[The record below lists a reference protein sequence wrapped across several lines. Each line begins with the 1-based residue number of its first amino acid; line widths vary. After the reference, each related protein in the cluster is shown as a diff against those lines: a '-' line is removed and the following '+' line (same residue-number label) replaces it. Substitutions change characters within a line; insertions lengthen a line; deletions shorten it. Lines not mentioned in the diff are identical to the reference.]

1 MSEPTNTNSTQGRF
15 SSLFEFIKRLMTE
28 DPLIGTL
35 VLILIFPAGII
46 IWGAV
51 PEKNIEVIFLAFI
64 VVVVTVLIII
74 VPLLIVKANRGSKTE
89 QDTAKIKR
97 LEAEA
102 TRRQKTWQNDQ
113 ERADKVINAKVKNL
127 EAQTTFLMDNSDRYE
142 KALLTQSAKEISDG
156 MQARFDELQF
166 VKSDSCLSRVAQV
179 LEAFKKVEKDYDTIL
194 SEITDLK
201 ANLGII
207 SRSASSEPS
216 VPPKVIINEAIEKPL
231 GEAVSKVTDKESIP
245 IEHGE
250 KIDEFFESQVN
261 LKVESKPQGTEIDAP
276 LKEAISILDG
286 LTDETDEDDMPKEA
300 EEELAKD
307 LDSIRED
314 LSVPISPT
322 VWKCPRCGRLN
333 NLKANRCPQCG
344 KGRGS

>member
-1 MSEPTNTNSTQGRF
+1 MSEPIEPNSSQGRF
-15 SSLFEFIKRLMTE
+15 SSLFDFIKRLMTE

-89 QDTAKIKR
+89 QDTAKIER

-113 ERADKVINAKVKNL
+113 ERADLIINAKVRNL

-142 KALLTQSAKEISDG
+142 KALLTQSAKEISEG
-156 MQARFDELQF
+156 IEARFQELEF
-166 VKSDSCLSRVAQV
+166 VKADSCLERVSLV
-179 LEAFKKVEKDYDTIL
+179 LKGFKKVEKQYDQIL
-194 SEITDLK
+194 VEFGELK
-201 ANLGII
+201 TNLSVI
-207 SRSASSEPS
+207 SGSASSEPQKEVNITVS
-216 VPPKVIINEAIEKPL
+216 REVEKPS
-231 GEAVSKVTDKESIP
+231 GEAVSQVTVEKKPPTETS
-245 IEHGE
+245 E
-250 KIDEFFESQVN
+250 KIEEFFNSQVE
-261 LKVESKPQGTEIDAP
+261 LKVESQPEGPGTEAP
-276 LKEAISILDG
+276 LKEAMSILDG
-286 LTDETDEDDMPKEA
+286 LTDETDDSDDVHTFEQAKESFDKQMEPITPK
-300 EEELAKD
+300 
-307 LDSIRED
+307 
-314 LSVPISPT
+314 PISPNI
-322 VWKCPRCGRLN
+322 WECPSCGRKN

-344 KGRGS
+344 KGKTQ